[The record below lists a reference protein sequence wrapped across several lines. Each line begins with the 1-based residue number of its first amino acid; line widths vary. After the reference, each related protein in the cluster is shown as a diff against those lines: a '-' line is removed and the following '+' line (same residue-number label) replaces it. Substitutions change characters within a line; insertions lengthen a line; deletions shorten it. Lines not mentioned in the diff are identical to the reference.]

1 MHDVEVDQSG
11 NFEVT
16 KTDTVLAFSNGV
28 RFSVLIPTTVK
39 RNCITQLRKR
49 GLTGPTL
56 YVQLFAVG
64 LFFLL
69 KDSIDQLEEVVIDT
83 EYEGREALIKDHLM
97 NILRRSGS
105 SVRRGQIRFGHI
117 GKESAA
123 HSLALATFRKNK
135 APDLVLTLEAILG
148 QFRV

>member
-11 NFEVT
+11 KFEVT

-28 RFSVLIPTTVK
+28 SFSVLIPTTVK

-69 KDSIDQLEEVVIDT
+69 KDYIDQFDEVVIDT
-83 EYEGREALIKDHLM
+83 EYEGREALIKVSVQGVDM
-97 NILRRSGS
+97 RMGAGS
-105 SVRRGQIRFGHI
+105 PAQ
-117 GKESAA
+117 
-123 HSLALATFRKNK
+123 
-135 APDLVLTLEAILG
+135 
-148 QFRV
+148 